1 MKYFKLEL
9 TSYEDRYQLWF
20 IGDDKLSEE
29 DFGNALS
36 EAMLEVFRKLDN
48 TVEDSPEVR
57 KDYPLFVLALEE
69 DTFLKVMQDKGF
81 KLLKPDVVIKGDS
94 YSVLWETPEGKKKL
108 TPLRDRGKLEDF
120 IVSRGV
126 ELSDEDPSKLIF
138 EEF

>member
-9 TSYEDRYQLWF
+9 SSYEDRYQLWF
-20 IGDDKLSEE
+20 IGDDELNEE

-69 DTFLKVMQDKGF
+69 DTFVKVMQDKGF

>member
-1 MKYFKLEL
+1 MKFFKLEL
-9 TSYEDRYQLWF
+9 NSYEDRYQLWF
-20 IGDDKLSEE
+20 VGDEKLTEE
-29 DFGNALS
+29 DFGNAIS
-36 EAMLEVFRKLDN
+36 EAMLEVFRVLDN
-48 TVEDSPEVR
+48 TVEDSPQVR
-57 KDYPLFVLALEE
+57 KDYPLFVLALNE
-69 DTFLKVMQDKGF
+69 DIFLKVMERAGF

-120 IVSRGV
+120 IVSKGV

>member
-20 IGDDKLSEE
+20 IGDDELNEE

-69 DTFLKVMQDKGF
+69 DTFVKVMQDKGF